1 MVLRNQVLF
10 KKYLNLLENYC
21 QKEWY
26 VKIKTVPRN
35 HPSTLKWTICIY
47 QFKPYLSLLGAM
59 KHITCS
65 ISTLV
70 ILQESQ
76 WGFTAAEGT
85 NWYHLPS
92 TPFHSKMTSARS
104 EVSIKLWSKH
114 VSRPTACEQ
123 ITSQTRSSST
133 ANPLRHGLTAPPSKS
148 TNQDPEFSK
157 WMISLQS
164 RCLVPQSIK
173 NKLHLENFPEIP
185 SWFPCH
191 PDPANNLWRE
201 IFKSHSYR
209 VLQVL
214 TL

>member
-1 MVLRNQVLF
+1 
-10 KKYLNLLENYC
+10 
-21 QKEWY
+21 
-26 VKIKTVPRN
+26 
-35 HPSTLKWTICIY
+35 
-47 QFKPYLSLLGAM
+47 M
-59 KHITCS
+59 KHITYS

-70 ILQESQ
+70 ILQESK

-104 EVSIKLWSKH
+104 EVSTKLWSKH
-114 VSRPTACEQ
+114 FSRPTAYEQ
-123 ITSQTRSSST
+123 ITSQSTSSST
-133 ANPLRHGLTAPPSKS
+133 ANPLRHGLTASPSKS

-185 SWFPCH
+185 SWFPRP
-191 PDPANNLWRE
+191 PDSANNPWKE
-201 IFKSHSYR
+201 IFKSHSYKF
-209 VLQVL
+209 LQVL
-214 TL
+214 IL